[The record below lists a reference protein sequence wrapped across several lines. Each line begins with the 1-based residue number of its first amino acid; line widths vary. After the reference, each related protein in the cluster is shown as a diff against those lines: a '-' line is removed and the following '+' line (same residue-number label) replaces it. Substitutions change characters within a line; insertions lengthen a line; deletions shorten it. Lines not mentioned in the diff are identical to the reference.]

1 MKKKL
6 LENINKPIQLFKEN
20 GGIVGCCEKGG
31 KFLGETL
38 RSIFNVARFVM
49 EPPISA
55 VILAGLVTVDYLKKE
70 EDKPLYLVGDLPTE
84 VKSKSIERIV
94 DLEIE
99 VKDKKI
105 SKGAKQ
111 DIEQLL
117 GLTKFDQKLFC
128 SQYKRKLAEFHP
140 DRQGGNEFLFKE
152 IQQLAEEIR
161 WTWFIDYKN
170 LNNEDK
176 QKYELMTNPILR
188 VKSYLYQPKYF
199 TNQMVGVIKVIII
212 ASCLDDLYYC
222 RNMQTGDIV
231 ELTEQELATYEI

>member
-1 MKKKL
+1 MKQKL
-6 LENINKPIQLFKEN
+6 LENISKPIKIFKEN
-20 GGIVGCCEKGG
+20 GGIVGVCEKGG
-31 KFLGETL
+31 KFLGQTL
-38 RSIFNVARFVM
+38 KGIFNVARFVV
-49 EPPISA
+49 EPPVSA
-55 VILAGLVTVDYLKKE
+55 VILAGLITVDYLKKE
-70 EDKPLYLVGDLPTE
+70 DDKPKYLVGD
-84 VKSKSIERIV
+84 SIQSTKTTAIEQTV

-99 VKDKKI
+99 LKEKRI

-117 GLTKFDQKLFC
+117 GLTEFDQKLLN
-128 SQYKRKLAEFHP
+128 SQYKKRLIEFHP

-170 LNNEDK
+170 LTEDDK
-176 QKYELMTNPILR
+176 QKYELMTNPVLR
-188 VKSYLYQPKYF
+188 AKSYLYQPKYMNGE
-199 TNQMVGVIKVIII
+199 TVGIIKVISI

-222 RNMQTGDIV
+222 RNMQTGEII